1 MQECTGVGCLLHRCQ
16 GDQGVVFVGG
26 TNCSFWLLAWM
37 CNWKSLGSCCSV
49 MPPQNGTEDPG
60 ELCDP
65 VLKWCCH
72 SENLKTFLWQSS
84 QRRVQLAQQTWLS
97 QRLPSYRLLP
107 SNLLRGFA
115 SIFNCLQSHGSF
127 PSWFKLRLSVCW
139 ENNLIDHSFPHLSAN

>member
-16 GDQGVVFVGG
+16 GDQGVVFVSG

-72 SENLKTFLWQSS
+72 SEHLKTLLWQSS
-84 QRRVQLAQQTWLS
+84 QRLVQLAQHRDGS
-97 QRLPSYRLLP
+97 PSVCLLKD
-107 SNLLRGFA
+107 
-115 SIFNCLQSHGSF
+115 SF
-127 PSWFKLRLSVCW
+127 PQIFSGDLPPFNRLFSKLVQTQAVSVLG
-139 ENNLIDHSFPHLSAN
+139 EQFDRSFFPSPIS